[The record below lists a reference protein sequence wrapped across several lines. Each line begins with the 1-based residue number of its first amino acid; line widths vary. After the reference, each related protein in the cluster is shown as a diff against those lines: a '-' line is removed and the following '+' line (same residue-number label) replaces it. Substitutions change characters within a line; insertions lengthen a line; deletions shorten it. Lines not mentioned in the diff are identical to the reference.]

1 MEIPQEFV
9 DIFFTLVSYIISLQ
23 NSNNT
28 LAIQV
33 TVNLL
38 LLALENKRLD
48 RFKVIFFLNI
58 ININIFYIFK
68 YRIQY

>member
-1 MEIPQEFV
+1 MEVPQEFV

-28 LAIQV
+28 LAMQV

-48 RFKVIFFLNI
+48 RYKVIFFI
-58 ININIFYIFK
+58 IYK
-68 YRIQY
+68 YKFI

>member
-23 NSNNT
+23 GSTNT
-28 LAIQV
+28 LAMQV

-38 LLALENKRLD
+38 ISALENKRLD
-48 RFKVIFFLNI
+48 RYKVNYFNKYKYKNTY
-58 ININIFYIFK
+58 INIKFLD
-68 YRIQY
+68 

>member
-23 NSNNT
+23 GSTNT
-28 LAIQV
+28 LAMQV

-38 LLALENKRLD
+38 ISALENKRLD
-48 RFKVIFFLNI
+48 RYKVN
-58 ININIFYIFK
+58 N
-68 YRIQY
+68 

>member
-23 NSNNT
+23 GGTNT
-28 LAIQV
+28 LAMQV

-48 RFKVIFFLNI
+48 RYKVNI
-58 ININIFYIFK
+58 YIFLMNE
-68 YRIQY
+68 